1 MSYDLSRVDYTLCG
15 ITYPDTLKILPASDQ
30 KLKQRFVVGDKN
42 GVLQC
47 LSIKDEEPVVNFK
60 TLPGKPI
67 TCVQLGSPAGNTS
80 DKIFTASGNEVK
92 GYNKKGKVFFAI
104 ETSVSETITSMS
116 VIGNDLILCSGR
128 TITFYRDLQELYTYI
143 CDDRVLDSTP
153 FSTPNSVRVRLLVI
167 IANKEALIVENG
179 KLLQK
184 LYVSAGPTSITVP
197 PFIGHVDVS
206 AIYGSADGSIGVLSY
221 QESELNSKCLVPGA
235 GLGSVTCL
243 GWLNNSSGY
252 HLAVGRH
259 DGSIQLHLLN
269 SENLNDKPRLKFT
282 YFSGEPV
289 TSVCGGVISTDEP
302 ELIAATFSGR
312 IFGLRSNRFMP
323 GNISSASLDVLA
335 TRRSKLEAEVAKLEK
350 QAISEREKYQRNT
363 RSFLSGVSVPPLLEI
378 EYELTGATHNNWQE
392 VKLISAVPLD
402 VLFVY
407 CENKLEIQ
415 TDSTAVLS
423 ICTQQENNSPELLAT
438 IRCQAGTR
446 RLWMRIRILDDK
458 ETKMEGTRVLIYV
471 LPTGAPRVARLIKLY
486 LSLLPHYSKYES
498 PDIENKQRPCELNIL
513 GPFSVAEMTAWLSQ
527 ILPGELPRPSTTVIF
542 ARSHTTLGSFLICQ
556 YKRGSATFKSNNIST
571 ITLIKDFIT
580 NCCIRKNIRADVNCE
595 IPEDCCLNA
604 FKLLEDKFKSVYN
617 YHKEC
622 EIKNAISSL
631 DLDENVI
638 KNETE
643 PVLCSDYLRIL
654 NSLPKEDNTKE
665 TFEALIGNACTQL
678 KSGTWTGVKPPL

>member
-67 TCVQLGSPAGNTS
+67 TCVQLGSNAGNTS

-92 GYNKKGKVFFAI
+92 GYNRKGKVFFAI

-184 LYVSAGPTSITVP
+184 IYVPAGPTSITVP
-197 PFIGHVDVS
+197 PFIGHDVS
-206 AIYGSADGSIGVLSY
+206 AIYGSADGSIGVLNY
-221 QESELNSKCLVPGA
+221 QESELTSKCLVPGA

-259 DGSIQLHLLN
+259 DGSIQLHLIN

-289 TSVCGGVISTDEP
+289 TSVCGGVITTDEP
-302 ELIAATFSGR
+302 ELLAATFSGR

-335 TRRSKLEAEVAKLEK
+335 NRRSKLEAEVAKLEK

-363 RSFLSGVSVPPLLEI
+363 RSFLSGISVPPLLEI

-446 RLWMRIRILDDK
+446 RLWMRIRILDDN

-542 ARSHTTLGSFLICQ
+542 ARSHTTLGTFLI
-556 YKRGSATFKSNNIST
+556 Y
-571 ITLIKDFIT
+571 
-580 NCCIRKNIRADVNCE
+580 

-604 FKLLEDKFKSVYN
+604 FKLLEDKFKSAYN

-622 EIKNAISSL
+622 EIKDAISSL

-638 KNETE
+638 KNEEE

-654 NSLPKEDNTKE
+654 NSLTKEDNMEE
-665 TFEALIGNACTQL
+665 TFEVLIDTVEKWYLNWCKISFMGRHSNAHLLKLQHALQNCNISEIEECLTFKTQ
-678 KSGTWTGVKPPL
+678 TDEN